1 MNEIP
6 RMENK
11 SQGMDVLPPLPGN
24 PRAVMGDT
32 HQAITFKENTNLAL
46 QQVQKHQKPNKQD
59 KEYCDKWVH
68 EGVCAFTQQGCRYK
82 HEMPY
87 DKATQQSLG
96 LFHGLPAW
104 WKRKQAEIHRQ
115 QEFKNAAKRRTLS
128 NPYQA
133 GAPALL
139 EASPPA
145 DGTKACSVP
154 IASTPWNSGSW
165 EERASVKDLTKH
177 LRQRIMLIRLAHI
190 DALTV
195 PSNHLLD
202 AASSNLV
209 GHKLAM

>member
-11 SQGMDVLPPLPGN
+11 AQGMDVLPPLPGN
-24 PRAVMGDT
+24 PRVVMGDS

-46 QQVQKHQKPNKQD
+46 QQVQKHPKPSKQD

-96 LFHGLPAW
+96 LFHGLPIW
-104 WKRKQAEIHRQ
+104 WKRKQAELHRQ
-115 QEFKNAAKRRTLS
+115 QEFKNSAKRRTLS

-133 GAPALL
+133 AGATALLGAPL
-139 EASPPA
+139 PA

-154 IASTPWNSGSW
+154 TASTPWNSGSW
-165 EERASVKDLTKH
+165 EEGASVKDLTKH
-177 LRQRIMLIRLAHI
+177 S
-190 DALTV
+190 DYALSTGSYRSPYGAIQP
-195 PSNHLLD
+195 PS
-202 AASSNLV
+202 
-209 GHKLAM
+209 GCRK

>member
-1 MNEIP
+1 
-6 RMENK
+6 
-11 SQGMDVLPPLPGN
+11 
-24 PRAVMGDT
+24 
-32 HQAITFKENTNLAL
+32 
-46 QQVQKHQKPNKQD
+46 
-59 KEYCDKWVH
+59 
-68 EGVCAFTQQGCRYK
+68 
-82 HEMPY
+82 MPY

-139 EASPPA
+139 EAPPPA
-145 DGTKACSVP
+145 DGAKACSVP

-177 LRQRIMLIRLAHI
+177 CE
-190 DALTV
+190 
-195 PSNHLLD
+195 SG
-202 AASSNLV
+202 LV
-209 GHKLAM
+209 CK